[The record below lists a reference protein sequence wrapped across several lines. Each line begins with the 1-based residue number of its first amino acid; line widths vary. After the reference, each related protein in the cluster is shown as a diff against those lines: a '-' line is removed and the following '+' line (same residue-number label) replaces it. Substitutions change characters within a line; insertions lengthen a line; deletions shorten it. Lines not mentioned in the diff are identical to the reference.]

1 MGDDYLL
8 RPVEF
13 LLGTLFSLYITLVM
27 LRFLLQQ
34 VRADFYN
41 PISQFIVK
49 LTNPPLRPL
58 RRIIPGLGGVDVA
71 ALLLM
76 LLLQMISTAL
86 LLWLRD
92 KGLGLDTLLLWS
104 LAELLSLAFNIFI
117 FAILIQAVLSWV
129 GGGGYHPGI
138 RLLDSLTLPILR
150 PFHRLLPPISGIDLS
165 PLLAIL
171 ALQVAKMLSVPL
183 LQHLAQAS
191 LGA

>member
-13 LLGTLFSLYITLVM
+13 LLGTLFSIYITLVM

-76 LLLQMISTAL
+76 LLLQMLSTAL

-92 KGLGLDTLLLWS
+92 KAMGLDTLLLWS
-104 LAELLSLAFNIFI
+104 LAELLSLAFNVFI
-117 FAILIQAVLSWV
+117 FAILIQAILSWV
-129 GGGGYHPGI
+129 GGGYHPAIG
-138 RLLDSLTLPILR
+138 LLNNLTLPILR
-150 PFHRLLPPISGIDLS
+150 PFHSLLPPISGIDLS

-183 LQHLAQAS
+183 LQHLAQAT
-191 LGA
+191 LGT